1 MFPTNKKNLLKH
13 LENFSQNEIL
23 NYSSE
28 RNYDFGKPHN
38 NVSKLSPFLRRRFIS
53 EEEILRIVLKNND
66 IKNIQKFIDEVFWR
80 TYWRGWL
87 EARPWVYSD
96 YKRNK
101 DNLLIPQKTGIKCFD
116 HWKEELIDTG
126 YLHNHSRMWF
136 ASIWIFTLGFSWQS
150 GAKFFEDN
158 LLDFCPASNTLSW
171 RWVAGIQTIGKPYI
185 ARAENIKEF
194 TKEKFYPQNQLKE
207 NLNLNFSNLSNGKAL
222 QFNGKKFQLS
232 GDEENIGLILNK
244 NDLSINHYFDEK
256 SIKYSSCLYVT
267 KHGKKLIE
275 DFQNSLHQDICN
287 NVDDI
292 TVTDNF
298 EQIYEWLKDKKIKNL
313 VIPYETIGNEIFTNK
328 DFLKKLDL
336 LNVNYKFFLR
346 DWDFNAFPH
355 CTKGFFN
362 FKKIIN
368 ELLTLAN
375 INQ

>member
-1 MFPTNKKNLLKH
+1 MFPTNKKILLKH
-13 LENFSQNEIL
+13 LNKFSQHEIL

-28 RNYDFGKPHN
+28 RNYDLGTPHN

-53 EEEILRIVLKNND
+53 EEEVLKIVVKNNE
-66 IKNIQKFIDEVFWR
+66 IKNIQKFIDEIFWR

-87 EARPWVYSD
+87 ETHPWIYSD

-101 DNLLIPQKTGIKCFD
+101 EDVLIPPKTGIECFD
-116 HWKEELIDTG
+116 HWVEELLDTG

-150 GAKFFEDN
+150 GAKFFENN

-194 TKEKFYPQNQLKE
+194 TKGKFYPQNQLKN
-207 NLNLNFSNLSNGKAL
+207 NLNLNFDNSSNGKAL
-222 QFNGKKFQLS
+222 HFNGQKFQFS
-232 GDEENIGLILNK
+232 ENEENIGLLLNK
-244 NDLSINHYFDEK
+244 NDLSINQYFDNK

-267 KHGKKLIE
+267 KHGKKLID
-275 DFQNSLHQDICN
+275 DFQNSLYLDICN

-292 TVTDNF
+292 TLTKNF
-298 EQIYEWLKDKKIKNL
+298 EHIYEWLKDKKIKNL
-313 VIPYETIGNEIFTNK
+313 VIPYETIGNEIFSEKN
-328 DFLKKLDL
+328 FLNKLDS
-336 LNVNYKFFLR
+336 LNVNYKFYLR
-346 DWDFNAFPH
+346 DWDYNAFPN

-362 FKKIIN
+362 FKKRIN
-368 ELLTLAN
+368 ELITLAN
-375 INQ
+375 IS

>member
-1 MFPTNKKNLLKH
+1 
-13 LENFSQNEIL
+13 
-23 NYSSE
+23 
-28 RNYDFGKPHN
+28 
-38 NVSKLSPFLRRRFIS
+38 VSKLSPFLKRRFIS
-53 EEEILRIVLKNND
+53 EEEVLRIVLKNNEM
-66 IKNIQKFIDEVFWR
+66 KNIQKFIDEVFWR

-87 EARPWVYSD
+87 ETHPWVYSD
-96 YKRNK
+96 YKSNK
-101 DNLLIPQKTGIKCFD
+101 EDVIIPHKTGIECFD
-116 HWKEELIDTG
+116 HWVEELIDTG

-185 ARAENIKEF
+185 ARAENVKEF
-194 TKEKFYPQNQLKE
+194 TKDRFYPKNQLKE
-207 NLNLNFSNLSNGKAL
+207 NLNLNFENLSNGKAL
-222 QFNGKKFQLS
+222 EFNGTKFQLS
-232 GDEENIGLILNK
+232 GNEENIGLLLNK
-244 NDLSINHYFDEK
+244 NDLSINQYFDEK

-267 KHGKKLIE
+267 KHGKKLI
-275 DFQNSLHQDICN
+275 DNFQNSLHLDICN

-292 TVTDNF
+292 ILTNNF

-328 DFLKKLDL
+328 NFLNKLDS
-336 LNVNYKFFLR
+336 LNVNYKFHLR
-346 DWDFNAFPH
+346 DWDYNAFPH

-362 FKKIIN
+362 FKKMIN